1 MKKNVIKKIVI
12 IGIIVLIIGVVLA
25 CILLLGNE
33 NTGEVVDKPLEEVT
47 KEDFLDVKVEIEVLG
62 FNYPEF
68 DLDYKNIYKK
78 YVKPNYPNI
87 SVIGKETSK
96 DIEIDY
102 TKTGN
107 VISIGKEY
115 IADVMNEREVMDLRP
130 FIENK
135 IFGFTSK
142 KENNLTEFYKHY
154 LYTLSEGDEIY
165 AIPEYINIPTIIYN
179 NSFSEILDVTIPDE
193 WSELAI
199 LKGELASFPDYKDHV
214 VAGYDKD
221 SFDIISLFIEQG
233 YDRETALYIID
244 SWERNN
250 ILKGYDKT
258 NMDEL
263 MGDLPVIFIM
273 PTPETIK
280 VLGNK
285 VYGYSISGMLLDDD
299 GILRIN
305 CNDGQH
311 GKYLSVLKGDNV
323 YEDIASWLYLK
334 ESIDS
339 EYYPSVTLKPYLED
353 NRTVSVEGELNY
365 ILLQLVSVYNKML
378 EEDRIVFYNA
388 KK

>member
-1 MKKNVIKKIVI
+1 M
-12 IGIIVLIIGVVLA
+12 
-25 CILLLGNE
+25 
-33 NTGEVVDKPLEEVT
+33 
-47 KEDFLDVKVEIEVLG
+47 
-62 FNYPEF
+62 
-68 DLDYKNIYKK
+68 
-78 YVKPNYPNI
+78 
-87 SVIGKETSK
+87 
-96 DIEIDY
+96 
-102 TKTGN
+102 
-107 VISIGKEY
+107 
-115 IADVMNEREVMDLRP
+115 
-130 FIENK
+130 
-135 IFGFTSK
+135 
-142 KENNLTEFYKHY
+142 
-154 LYTLSEGDEIY
+154 
-165 AIPEYINIPTIIYN
+165 
-179 NSFSEILDVTIPDE
+179 DVTIPDE

-244 SWERNN
+244 SWEKNN

-280 VLGNK
+280 LLGDK